1 MPLAPDPDKTAA
13 AAVRAADGDRALA
26 VDQLKSS
33 SDTAATCGNAY
44 LAAHYLRA
52 ARRLLP

>member
-26 VDQLKSS
+26 AGRLNESAE
-33 SDTAATCGNAY
+33 TAAACGNAY
-44 LAAHYLRA
+44 LAAHCRRA
-52 ARRLLP
+52 ARRLMP